1 MGKGKRINPKC
12 IKAFNWVA
20 NRPLK
25 DLKETIFSLYQF
37 PELEKNGATLTF
49 SCNEKQYSPQ
59 INLEFQ
65 NMLQLFVLK
74 RSSKFTVFI
83 GTSLSFSS
91 WTFPKECQLY
101 KLSENS
107 NPLLSVFS
115 LFNCGFVDLDDE
127 KSQEMKYQKV
137 KYVCSYL
144 VAIDNLFEDK
154 FKICPEKNV
163 SDLNGYGPIDF
174 QQGVAQNA
182 VQYESALSNN
192 KKKVFGIITNSE
204 SFFWN
209 VHYDSKLK
217 DYDIQ
222 KGNLV
227 DYINPLLA
235 LQQKSSKDN
244 HTKCSGTTTTEITK
258 NVNNNN
264 LQVNTDLQPS
274 YDNSSPSPSLLVQ
287 KPLTEELIKW
297 RRINLFGL
305 KRMVEVNAL
314 VDKFNAISLKGLAH
328 TYENKDNNE
337 RKSKFKLSKPM
348 VVIYGDKDMEN
359 QVKKVLGYIAWLLE
373 KAQKLDELEDNLY
386 LIYEIKSYSI
396 KQTLAKPLKMME
408 ITKDEDLNENYEG
421 ENNKTLLEQTKYNVN
436 N

>member
-1 MGKGKRINPKC
+1 MSTSKQTSEQYPGYETITSYLKERENCQENWTYYGLLLLHQIYWKEVITELNKSLVQKEKYNDFAKKISKYFTKDPVDEH
-12 IKAFNWVA
+12 IHIIISLPETANKAFNWVA

-59 INLEFQ
+59 IYLEFL

-83 GTSLSFSS
+83 ETSLSFSS

-101 KLSENS
+101 KLSEDS

-144 VAIDNLFEDK
+144 VAIDNLLEDK

-217 DYDIQ
+217 GITMINTQDNKLKVHVRDKIIPSSNYNIQ

-235 LQQKSSKDN
+235 LQRKSSKDN

-287 KPLTEELIKW
+287 KPLTEEV
-297 RRINLFGL
+297 IN
-305 KRMVEVNAL
+305 KKQI
-314 VDKFNAISLKGLAH
+314 D
-328 TYENKDNNE
+328 ENE
-337 RKSKFKLSKPM
+337 
-348 VVIYGDKDMEN
+348 
-359 QVKKVLGYIAWLLE
+359 
-373 KAQKLDELEDNLY
+373 
-386 LIYEIKSYSI
+386 
-396 KQTLAKPLKMME
+396 TL
-408 ITKDEDLNENYEG
+408 TS
-421 ENNKTLLEQTKYNVN
+421 
-436 N
+436 